1 MNSVYI
7 LSIATYSLLTI
18 SIIFL
23 WSINYRKLW
32 ILFFLLSI
40 LTGFFAER
48 IVFIG
53 LLQTIGFSALIS
65 IYYSGKFKNFK
76 KAFLALAIV
85 LWGLIL
91 SHHFSP
97 GFTNWKIVSEIKL
110 SPDSIPYSFYLNFDK
125 GIVGLFLLLFI
136 PNLIHNKNELKS
148 MVATLIPIFL
158 LGSFL
163 VLLFSFLLGYIYWD
177 PKFPDFFSIWALKM
191 LFFTCLPEEL
201 IFRGFIQRELA
212 SNWKKFSWG
221 PLASL
226 TTSSFLFGLDHFAG
240 GLKYIFL
247 AFIAGFF
254 YGWVYQKTNRIES
267 SVLFHFLLNTFH
279 ILGFSYPALE
289 SAFG

>member
-1 MNSVYI
+1 MNSAYI

-23 WSINYRKLW
+23 WFINYRKWW
-32 ILFFLLSI
+32 IVFFLLSTI
-40 LTGFFAER
+40 
-48 IVFIG
+48 IG
-53 LLQTIGFSALIS
+53 LVSGRIALLGLLNIVGFGALIFF
-65 IYYSGKFKNFK
+65 YYSRNYKSLIKT
-76 KAFLALAIV
+76 FLAFVIV

-97 GFTNWKIVSEIKL
+97 GFFNWKIVSETKL

-125 GIVGLFLLLFI
+125 GIVGLFLLLII
-136 PNLIHNKNELKS
+136 PNLIHKTKELKS
-148 MVATLIPIFL
+148 MVTTISPIFL
-158 LGSFL
+158 IGSFL
-163 VLLFSFLLGYIYWD
+163 VLILSFLLGYIKWD
-177 PKFPDFFSIWALKM
+177 PKFPDFFVIWALKM
-191 LFFTCLPEEL
+191 FFFTCLPEEL
-201 IFRGFIQRELA
+201 IFRGFIQREL
-212 SNWKKFSWG
+212 SSYWKNFSWG

-226 TTSSFLFGLDHFAG
+226 TISSFLFGLDHFAG
-240 GLKYIFL
+240 GPKYIFL